1 MCAQPSSQ
9 AGTELASR
17 IRSILATRNL
27 NLHTVSQNSEA
38 VFGHAS
44 PFVLP
49 HNLYYELRAQA
60 FSPSLHQLFALSRLT
75 NYRLAD
81 WAHVFGLDLEQIPRL
96 QILLPNKRTVLLDSS
111 LSDPE
116 SSVQWFQDKTIEAA
130 VPAVA
135 PLSQLLKA
143 GPMVRQRALIEFTG
157 RSFLYAKVGS
167 EDAMAFPDLLPGSI
181 VRVAADQGAL
191 SSQQIPASTNQIF
204 LVEHAAGIRCCRLLH
219 SRRNRILLVSTHL
232 PYAQVELELHFEA
245 KVLGPVDLDIRPVV
259 RFEAPEISAELGR
272 RWKPEP
278 LARHAMRFS
287 QFLRAA
293 RTKMALSLREASR
306 LSERIAA
313 ELEDERYFMSASA
326 LSDYEAGDSIPG
338 PFQKPVSLCVLYGI
352 RFRSFMDVAGIPERS
367 AGKDSIPDSLLPR
380 PGQPQTSIDSV
391 QIREERKQGGVIG
404 ELFRRMDQIPLFLK
418 SSIASLTGLTSP
430 SMRSIFWVGGI
441 EAPLHPYLANA
452 LLVSVDRHKKR
463 PVDSR
468 SRPPWEQLIY
478 VLLKRDGTY
487 LVGPCGQ
494 ENGALV
500 MHPDREHLKFQEE
513 FRNRRDAEVVGQVCA
528 IVRRL

>member
-1 MCAQPSSQ
+1 VCAQPSSP

-27 NLHTVSQNSEA
+27 NLHIVSQNSEA
-38 VFGHAS
+38 AFGHAS

-49 HNLYYELRAQA
+49 HNLYYELRTQA
-60 FSPSLHQLFALSRLT
+60 FSPNLHQLFALSRLT

-116 SSVQWFQDKTIEAA
+116 SWVQWFQDKKVEA
-130 VPAVA
+130 VVSPVA

-143 GPMVRQRALIEFTG
+143 GPMVRQRALIECNGKT
-157 RSFLYAKVGS
+157 FLYAKVGS

-181 VRVAADQGAL
+181 VRVATDQGAL
-191 SSQQIPASTNQIF
+191 SLQQIQASTNQIF

-219 SRRNRILLVSTHL
+219 NRRNRILLVSTHL
-232 PYAQVELELHFEA
+232 PYAQVELELHLEA
-245 KVLGPVDLDIRPVV
+245 KVLGPVDLEVRPVV
-259 RFEAPEISAELGR
+259 RFEAPKISAELR
-272 RWKPEP
+272 KRWKPEP
-278 LARHAMRFS
+278 LAHRVMRFS

-293 RTKMALSLREASR
+293 RMKTALSLREASR

-313 ELEDERYFMSASA
+313 VLEDERCFMSASA

-338 PFQKPVSLCVLYGI
+338 PFQKAVSLSVLYGI
-352 RFRSFMDVAGIPERS
+352 GLRSFLEVAGIPERS

-380 PGQPQTSIDSV
+380 SGQPQTSIDSV
-391 QIREERKQGGVIG
+391 QIREQRGVIG
-404 ELFRRMDQIPLFLK
+404 ELLRRMDEIPFFLK
-418 SSIASLTGLTSP
+418 DSIATLTRLTSP
-430 SMRSIFWVGGI
+430 STRSIFWVGGI
-441 EAPLHPYLANA
+441 KAPLHPYLADA
-452 LLVSVDRHKKR
+452 LLVSVDRHKKW

-500 MHPDREHLKFQEE
+500 MHPDRKHLKFQEE
-513 FRNRRDAEVVGQVCA
+513 FRNRRDAELVGQVCA

>member
-1 MCAQPSSQ
+1 VRAQPSSP
-9 AGTELASR
+9 AGTELAGR
-17 IRSILATRNL
+17 IRSILSTRNL
-27 NLHTVSQNSEA
+27 NLHAVSQNSEA

-49 HNLYYELRAQA
+49 HNLYYELRTQA

-81 WAHVFGLDLEQIPRL
+81 WGHVFGLDLEQIPRL

-116 SSVQWFQDKTIEAA
+116 SSVQWFQEKTIETA
-130 VPAVA
+130 VPPVA

-143 GPMVRQRALIEFTG
+143 GPMVRQRALIKSNGKT
-157 RSFLYAKVGS
+157 FLYAKVGS

-181 VRVAADQGAL
+181 VRIAADGGAL
-191 SSQQIPASTNQIF
+191 SSQQIQASTNQIF

-219 SRRNRILLVSTHL
+219 NRRNRILLVSTHL
-232 PYAQVELELHFEA
+232 PYAQVELELHREA
-245 KVLGPVDLDIRPVV
+245 KVLGPVDLEVRPLV
-259 RFEAPEISAELGR
+259 RFVAPEIPAELER

-278 LARHAMRFS
+278 LPGRVMRFS

-293 RTKMALSLREASR
+293 RMKMALSLREASR
-306 LSERIAA
+306 LGERIAA

-338 PFQKPVSLCVLYGI
+338 PFQNLTPLCVVYGI
-352 RFRSFMDVAGIPERS
+352 GFRRFLEVAGIPERG

-380 PGQPQTSIDSV
+380 SEQLETSIDSV
-391 QIREERKQGGVIG
+391 QIQEQRGVVA
-404 ELFRRMDQIPLFLK
+404 ELLRRMDEFPLFLK
-418 SSIASLTGLTSP
+418 GSIATLTGLKSP
-430 SMRSIFWVGGI
+430 SMGSIFWVGGI
-441 EAPLHPYLANA
+441 KTPMHPYLANA

-463 PVDSR
+463 PIDSR

-487 LVGPCGQ
+487 VVGPCGQ

-500 MHPDREHLKFQEE
+500 MHPDRKYLKLQEE
-513 FRNRRDAEVVGQVCA
+513 FRNRRDAELVGQVRA
-528 IVRRL
+528 IIRKL

>member
-1 MCAQPSSQ
+1 MCAQPSSR
-9 AGTELASR
+9 AGTELAGR
-17 IRSILATRNL
+17 IRSILSTRNL
-27 NLHTVSQNSEA
+27 NLHAVSQNSEA

-49 HNLYYELRAQA
+49 HNLYYELRTQA

-116 SSVQWFQDKTIEAA
+116 SSVQWFQDKTIETA
-130 VPAVA
+130 VPPVA

-143 GPMVRQRALIEFTG
+143 GPMVRQRGLIKSNGKT
-157 RSFLYAKVGS
+157 FLYAKVGS

-181 VRVAADQGAL
+181 VRIAADGAAL
-191 SSQQIPASTNQIF
+191 SSQQVQASPNKIF

-219 SRRNRILLVSTHL
+219 NRRNRILLVSTHL
-232 PYAQVELELHFEA
+232 PFAQMELELHREA
-245 KVLGPVDLDIRPVV
+245 RVLGPVDLEVRPLV
-259 RFEAPEISAELGR
+259 RFEAPEIPADFQR
-272 RWKPEP
+272 RWRPASLP
-278 LARHAMRFS
+278 RGVMRFS

-293 RTKMALSLREASR
+293 RVKMALSLREASR
-306 LSERIAA
+306 LSERVAA
-313 ELEDERYFMSASA
+313 LLEDERCFMSASA
-326 LSDYEAGDSIPG
+326 LSDYEAADSIPG
-338 PFQKPVSLCVLYGI
+338 SFQKAVSLCVLYGI
-352 RFRSFMDVAGIPERS
+352 GFRRFLEVAGIPERG

-380 PGQPQTSIDSV
+380 SGEMQTSIDSV
-391 QIREERKQGGVIG
+391 QFREQAGVVG
-404 ELFRRMDQIPLFLK
+404 ELLRRLDEIPLFLNG
-418 SSIASLTGLTSP
+418 SIATLTGLASP
-430 SMRSIFWVGGI
+430 SMRSIYWVGGI
-441 EAPLHPYLANA
+441 KEPLHPYLANA

-494 ENGALV
+494 ENGRLV
-500 MHPDREHLKFQEE
+500 VHPDREHLKLQEE
-513 FRNRRDAEVVGQVCA
+513 FRNRRDAELVGQVCA

>member
-1 MCAQPSSQ
+1 MCAQPSSP
-9 AGTELASR
+9 AGTELADR

-49 HNLYYELRAQA
+49 HNLYYELRTQA

-96 QILLPNKRTVLLDSS
+96 QIVLPNKRTVMLDSS

-116 SSVQWFQDKTIEAA
+116 SCVQWFQDKKIEAV
-130 VPAVA
+130 VPPVA

-143 GPMVRQRALIEFTG
+143 GPMVRQRALIELNEKT
-157 RSFLYAKVGS
+157 FLYAKVGS

-191 SSQQIPASTNQIF
+191 SSQQIQASTNQIF

-219 SRRNRILLVSTHL
+219 NRRNRILLVSTHL
-232 PYAQVELELHFEA
+232 PYAQVELELHLEA
-245 KVLGPVDLDIRPVV
+245 NVLGPVDLEVRRVV
-259 RFEAPEISAELGR
+259 RSEAPEISAELGR

-278 LARHAMRFS
+278 LVHRVMRFS

-293 RTKMALSLREASR
+293 RMKTALSLREASR

-313 ELEDERYFMSASA
+313 ELEDERCFMSASA
-326 LSDYEAGDSIPG
+326 LSDYEAGDSFPG
-338 PFQKPVSLCVLYGI
+338 AFQKAVSLCVLYGI
-352 RFRSFMDVAGIPERS
+352 GFRRFLEVAGIPERS

-380 PGQPQTSIDSV
+380 SGKTQTSIDSV
-391 QIREERKQGGVIG
+391 QIRQQRGVVG
-404 ELFRRMDQIPLFLK
+404 ELLRRMDEIPFFLK
-418 SSIASLTGLTSP
+418 GSIATLTGLTSP

-441 EAPLHPYLANA
+441 KAPLHPYLTNA

-468 SRPPWEQLIY
+468 SRPLWEQLIY

-500 MHPDREHLKFQEE
+500 MHPDREHLKLQEE
-513 FRNRRDAEVVGQVCA
+513 FRNRRDAELVGQVCA

>member
-1 MCAQPSSQ
+1 VCAQPSSP
-9 AGTELASR
+9 AGTELAGR
-17 IRSILATRNL
+17 IRSILSTRNL
-27 NLHTVSQNSEA
+27 NLHAVSQNSEA

-49 HNLYYELRAQA
+49 HNLYYELRTQA

-81 WAHVFGLDLEQIPRL
+81 WAHFFGLDLEQIPRL

-116 SSVQWFQDKTIEAA
+116 SSVRWFQEKTIEPA
-130 VPAVA
+130 VPPVA

-143 GPMVRQRALIEFTG
+143 GPMVRQKALIKSNGKT
-157 RSFLYAKVGS
+157 FLYAKVGS

-181 VRVAADQGAL
+181 VRIAADGGAL
-191 SSQQIPASTNQIF
+191 SSQQIQVSTNQIF

-219 SRRNRILLVSTHL
+219 NRRNRILLVSTHL
-232 PYAQVELELHFEA
+232 PYAQMELELHREA
-245 KVLGPVDLDIRPVV
+245 KVLGPVDLEVRPLV
-259 RFEAPEISAELGR
+259 RFEAPEIPAKLER

-278 LARHAMRFS
+278 LAGRVMRFS
-287 QFLRAA
+287 KFLCAA
-293 RTKMALSLREASR
+293 RMKMALSLREASR

-313 ELEDERYFMSASA
+313 VLEDERYFMSASA

-338 PFQKPVSLCVLYGI
+338 PFQKAVSLCVLYGI
-352 RFRSFMDVAGIPERS
+352 GFWSLLEAAGIPERG

-380 PGQPQTSIDSV
+380 SGQPQTAIDSV
-391 QIREERKQGGVIG
+391 QIREQAGVVG
-404 ELFRRMDQIPLFLK
+404 ELLRRLDEIPLFLK
-418 SSIASLTGLTSP
+418 GSIATLTGLASP
-430 SMRSIFWVGGI
+430 SMRSIYWVGGI
-441 EAPLHPYLANA
+441 KEPLHPYLANA

-463 PVDSR
+463 PIDSR

-500 MHPDREHLKFQEE
+500 IHPDRQHLKLQEE
-513 FRNRRDAEVVGQVCA
+513 FRNRRDAELVGQVCA

>member
-1 MCAQPSSQ
+1 VGAQPSSQ
-9 AGTELASR
+9 AGTELAGR

-27 NLHTVSQNSEA
+27 NLHSISQNSEA

-49 HNLYYELRAQA
+49 HNLYYELRKQA

-75 NYRLAD
+75 NYRLPD
-81 WAHVFGLDLEQIPRL
+81 WAHVFGLNLEQIPRL

-116 SSVQWFQDKTIEAA
+116 SCVQWFQEKMIEAV
-130 VPAVA
+130 VPPVA

-143 GPMVRQRALIEFTG
+143 GPMVRQKALIEFNGKT
-157 RSFLYAKVGS
+157 FLYAKVGS

-181 VRVAADQGAL
+181 VRVRAEQGAL
-191 SSQQIPASTNQIF
+191 SSQQIHDSTNRIF

-219 SRRNRILLVSTHL
+219 NRRNRIVLVSTHL
-232 PYAQVELELHFEA
+232 PYAQVELELHLEA
-245 KVLGPVDLDIRPVV
+245 KVLGPVDLEVRPAV
-259 RFEAPEISAELGR
+259 RFEAPEISAELTR
-272 RWKPEP
+272 RWRPEP
-278 LARHAMRFS
+278 LGRRVMRFS

-293 RTKMALSLREASR
+293 RMKMALSLREASR

-313 ELEDERYFMSASA
+313 VLEDERCFMSASA
-326 LSDYEAGDSIPG
+326 LSDYEAGDNIPG
-338 PFQKPVSLCVLYGI
+338 PFQKAVSLCVLYGI
-352 RFRSFMDVAGIPERS
+352 RFRTFMEVAGIPERG
-367 AGKDSIPDSLLPR
+367 AGKDSIPDSFLPR
-380 PGQPQTSIDSV
+380 CGQMQTSIDSV
-391 QIREERKQGGVIG
+391 QFREQTGVVG
-404 ELFRRMDQIPLFLK
+404 ELVRRISGVPFFLK
-418 SSIASLTGLTSP
+418 DSIAILTGLTSP

-441 EAPLHPYLANA
+441 EEPLHPYLANA

-468 SRPPWEQLIY
+468 SRPPWQQLIY

-513 FRNRRDAEVVGQVCA
+513 FRNRRDAELVGQVFA